1 MNVAISDQA
10 RPPNGLTDKAKDETE
25 SSRALHCRFA
35 PQASTC
41 APPKMARRTPRPH
54 RKGMS
59 QLAFAITQ
67 EHVKGSIMASDAM
80 MQAVG
85 RLERAVA
92 RAESLAKQVTEE
104 HARTIEAQLSG
115 NAPPDAAGAAVDID
129 PFSRDKA
136 IAALKSLDALIGDLQ
151 KARSE
156 A

>member
-1 MNVAISDQA
+1 
-10 RPPNGLTDKAKDETE
+10 
-25 SSRALHCRFA
+25 
-35 PQASTC
+35 
-41 APPKMARRTPRPH
+41 
-54 RKGMS
+54 
-59 QLAFAITQ
+59 
-67 EHVKGSIMASDAM
+67 MASDAI

-92 RAESLAKQVTEE
+92 RAESLTKQVAEE
-104 HARTIEAQLSG
+104 HARAIEAQSPG
-115 NAPPDAAGAAVDID
+115 DTAQDAPGAAVDID

>member
-1 MNVAISDQA
+1 
-10 RPPNGLTDKAKDETE
+10 
-25 SSRALHCRFA
+25 
-35 PQASTC
+35 
-41 APPKMARRTPRPH
+41 
-54 RKGMS
+54 
-59 QLAFAITQ
+59 
-67 EHVKGSIMASDAM
+67 MASDAM

-92 RAESLAKQVTEE
+92 RAESLAKQVAQE
-104 HARTIEAQLSG
+104 HARALEAQLPG
-115 NAPPDAAGAAVDID
+115 DTPQDTAGPAVDID